1 MKNKKTKIS
10 VVSNNRKAYIEFKKE
25 CERQIL
31 RLGLKEWDIEIDHRV
46 LEDDIANSQA
56 VTQMEEEG
64 KIAVITLNKSF
75 TPRDPRRIAKHE
87 ICHVLLGK
95 IQTIAG
101 KRWMSEAEM
110 DGEVEALCTRLEKVL

>member
-1 MKNKKTKIS
+1 MKNTKGHGP
-10 VVSNNRKAYIEFKKE
+10 SNNRKAYSEFKHE
-25 CERQIL
+25 CQRQIL
-31 RLGLKEWDIEIDHRV
+31 RLGLKEWDIEIEHEV
-46 LEDDIANSQA
+46 LEGDVANSQA
-56 VTQMEEEG
+56 VTQIEEEG

-75 TPRDPRRIAKHE
+75 IPKDSKRIAKHE

-95 IQTIAG
+95 IQSIAG